1 MSIKNF
7 IQHHKT
13 LNESA
18 IMEATV
24 SELRMMGEDQDEI
37 LDAIAFINKGIGKGS
52 QKVKLPF
59 GTDTLDALEKDSQR
73 DGSTYILAVKA
84 NRPGAGYVDAVND
97 FLDDHGFECR
107 LMDGSNYKLAAQEIV
122 ELAKALIKES
132 KEQLSMRKETLRA
145 GKVTS
150 EVELSNL
157 YYSLIEIL
165 GEFYAGGLSKF
176 KTQAKSIML
185 KKYKLYMTDEYGF
198 KMNET
203 STTHMKH
210 IKLYEAFLNEARLS
224 EMEDELVKQIS
235 KLGFTADGDASPYG
249 RTIYGAKDYD
259 NGRLSIYINTTSDNH
274 HDDSVIEVEIYFVP
288 LYFVKRFFGLKK
300 EKGLDM
306 TKMKSLL
313 PGKQKSQIIDLG
325 TGIFDRS
332 PEDNIKD
339 IIALIKDAD
348 KEYNKEYKDYQPVVN
363 EADLNEAR
371 VDIKLSTHEELEG
384 TVARFRLSSEVINL
398 ANVADRN
405 NHMSVRDARVFSDT
419 QIGFESAADRKA
431 AMRFIESSFKQGA
444 LSVDDYTID
453 K

>member
-7 IQHHKT
+7 IQHHKN

-37 LDAIAFINKGIGKGS
+37 LDAITFINKGIGKGN

-59 GTDTLDALEKDSQR
+59 GTDTLDALEKDSHR
-73 DGSTYILAVKA
+73 DGSTYILDVKA
-84 NRPGAGYVDAVND
+84 NRPGSGYVDTVND
-97 FLDDHGFECR
+97 FLGDHGFECR

-145 GKVTS
+145 AKVTS

-198 KMNET
+198 KMNEA
-203 STTHMKH
+203 TTHMKH
-210 IKLYEAFLNEARLS
+210 IKLYEAFLNEARLTD
-224 EMEDELVKQIS
+224 MEDELLKEIE
-235 KLGFTADGDASPYG
+235 KLGFTADGSASPAG

-259 NGRLSIYINTTSDNH
+259 NGRVSIYINTTSANH
-274 HDDSVIEVEIYFVP
+274 RDDSVIEVEIYFVP

-325 TGIFDRS
+325 TGLFDRS

-339 IIALIKDAD
+339 IVKLIKDAD
-348 KEYNKEYKDYQPVVN
+348 KEYNKEYQNYQPEVN
-363 EADLNEAR
+363 EAELNEA
-371 VDIKLSTHEELEG
+371 VKVELSDGKASLKRG
-384 TVARFRLSSEVINL
+384 DRLVLTADAKAQYSKTNKTFGPVMDDEFEFDSL
-398 ANVADRN
+398 A
-405 NHMSVRDARVFSDT
+405 
-419 QIGFESAADRKA
+419 G
-431 AMRFIESSFKQGA
+431 GA
-444 LSVDDYTID
+444 LRVKASNGDTFILDGSRFT
-453 K
+453 KA